1 MAGFSF
7 HVSEGKPVDSE
18 PEDRGPRPDALLP
31 VSGAPDDGAVVRA
44 PRTLLFLGDLVP
56 ARRTFCGRVFPMW
69 RAFAGHARSHTRYQ
83 K

>member
-18 PEDRGPRPDALLP
+18 PEDRGRRRDALPP
-31 VSGAPDDGAVVRA
+31 VSGTPDDGALVRA
-44 PRTLLFLGDLVP
+44 PRTLPFLGDLVP
-56 ARRTFCGRVFPMW
+56 ARRTFYGRVFLMR

-83 K
+83 